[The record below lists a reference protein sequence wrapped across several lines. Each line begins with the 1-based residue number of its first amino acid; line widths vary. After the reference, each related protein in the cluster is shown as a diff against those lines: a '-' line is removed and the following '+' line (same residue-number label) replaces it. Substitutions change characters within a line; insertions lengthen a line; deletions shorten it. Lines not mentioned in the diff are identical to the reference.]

1 MSLKVR
7 DIMQTHVKTASSEMS
22 VMDLDRL
29 FAEQGISGAPVVDQG
44 RLVGIVSR
52 SDIVRQLDVEQSL
65 GEIAT
70 NYYRDMYGIGASAQ
84 QEADEIGASMGER
97 VQNLRVRD
105 VMVRELITV
114 GADADLQELAT
125 RMVERHVHRV
135 LVTDDE
141 RLLGIVTT
149 LELARLVMEGR
160 LREA

>member
-1 MSLKVR
+1 MGLKVR
-7 DIMQTHVKTASSEMS
+7 DIMQTRVKTASSEMS

-29 FAEQGISGAPVVDQG
+29 FVEQGISGAPVVDRG

-70 NYYRDMYGIGASAQ
+70 DYYRDIYGVGASAQ

-114 GADADLQELAT
+114 GADADLQELAK

-135 LVTDDE
+135 LVTEGE

-149 LELARLVMEGR
+149 LELARLVMDGR

>member
-135 LVTDDE
+135 LVTDGE